1 MTGDGKA
8 RIAPRGGLAQHRCP
22 DRPCDGHRGL
32 PGAGGWRD
40 KELGMKV
47 IVLGAG
53 IIGVT
58 TAWYLLEQGHEVV
71 VVDRQPDAA
80 LETSFANGAQ
90 ISVCFCEPWA
100 NAGAPF
106 KVAKWLLRDDSPLL
120 FRPRLD
126 PAQWRW
132 GLSFLGQCSTA
143 AFERNVEQL
152 VRLGRYSHDSH
163 RELVAATGIQ
173 YNRLERGIMHFF
185 GNQADF
191 EAGAEGA
198 EIMRRHGVDR
208 RVLSREEVFAIEPA
222 LRSAQQFVAGGT
234 YTPSDESGD
243 ARVFTQALA
252 RLCQQ
257 RGAQF
262 LWQHDILALQSQ
274 GGRIAGVQLRDQ
286 ASGLTHWLKADHYA
300 VALASYAP
308 ALLKP
313 LGEHLNIYPA
323 KGYSATLRLKNPD
336 GASSVSL
343 LDDARKIAI
352 SRLGGVV
359 RIAGTAELAGLDTR
373 LDTPTARVRCQALV
387 RRYEELFPGVADTS
401 EPNFWTGLRPS
412 TPTNVPYIGRSLKAA
427 NLWLNAGH
435 GTLGWTHGA
444 GSGRALAE
452 LIHGKRPELDFAF
465 YGDALPTGPVRSLA
479 AA

>member
-1 MTGDGKA
+1 
-8 RIAPRGGLAQHRCP
+8 
-22 DRPCDGHRGL
+22 
-32 PGAGGWRD
+32 
-40 KELGMKV
+40 MKV

-53 IIGVT
+53 IIGIH
-58 TAWYLLEQGHEVV
+58 TAWYLLDQGHDVV

-106 KVAKWLLRDDSPLL
+106 KVAKWLLKDDAPLL

-132 GLSFLGQCSTA
+132 GLSFLGQCTTA

-152 VRLGRYSHDSH
+152 VRLGRYSHESLQS
-163 RELVAATGIQ
+163 LVAETGIE
-173 YNRLERGIMHFF
+173 YNRLQKGILHFF
-185 GNQADF
+185 GSEADF
-191 EAGAEGA
+191 EAGVQGA

-208 RVLSREEVFAIEPA
+208 RVLSRDEVLAIEPA
-222 LRSAQQFVAGGT
+222 LRSAQHAVFGGT

-252 RLCQQ
+252 KLAEK

-262 LWQHDILALQSQ
+262 LWNHDIVTLQSQ
-274 GGRIAGVQLRDQ
+274 GGAQGTEIAGVQIQSRETGQ
-286 ASGLTHWLKADHYA
+286 TQWLKGDAYV

-308 ALLKP
+308 ALTKS

-323 KGYSATLRLKNPD
+323 KGYSATLRLKKPEQ
-336 GASSVSL
+336 ASTVSL

-352 SRLGGVV
+352 SRLGDFV
-359 RIAGTAELAGLDTR
+359 RIAGTAELVGLDTS
-373 LDTPTARVRCQALV
+373 LDSPTSKVRCESLV
-387 RRYEELFPGVADTS
+387 RRYEELFPGVADLS

-412 TPTNVPYIGRSLKAA
+412 TPTNVPYIGRSQKAS
-427 NLWLNAGH
+427 NLWINAGH

-452 LIHGKRPELDFAF
+452 LMSGKRPELDFGF
-465 YGDALPTGPVRSLA
+465 YGDALPAQAVRSLQPA
-479 AA
+479 